1 MFPAGPLLLL
11 AGTLVVALLGVLQ
24 LVRHR
29 AAVVALAGRSAVA
42 DRGGVTE
49 RPLARLERRV
59 RRTPYGRNLAVRLAG
74 AGEDL
79 GVLPFLGIA
88 VALGVVGY
96 VVAES
101 LLATWLAVVVGA
113 ASTRLAPLWLEM
125 KRERRREAFVG
136 QLPELARI
144 LSNAT
149 AAGLSIR
156 TAVEMAASELDD
168 PAGAEMTVVAE
179 HFRIGQSVDGALT
192 DLERRMPSREV
203 GVLMT
208 TLIIQ
213 QRSGGDVVR
222 ALQDMAVTLEARR
235 DLIRE
240 VRTMMTGSV
249 YAGYVVAALGL
260 VFVAGLN
267 VFSPGVTEEITRP
280 GPALVA
286 VAIAV
291 SLYVVGFLLIRR
303 LTRVE
308 I

>member
-1 MFPAGPLLLL
+1 VVPAGPLALL
-11 AGTLVVALLGVLQ
+11 AASLVVALLGMLQ

-29 AAVVALAGRSAVA
+29 AGVAAVAGRSVIEE
-42 DRGGVTE
+42 RGIRSE
-49 RPLARLERRV
+49 RPLAGLERRI
-59 RRTPYGRNLAVRLAG
+59 RATAYGRNLALRLSG

-79 GVLPFLGIA
+79 GVLPFLGMA
-88 VALGVVGY
+88 AALGLAGY
-96 VVAES
+96 LVAES
-101 LLATWLAVVVGA
+101 ILATWLGLVVGVL
-113 ASTRLAPLWLEM
+113 STRLATVWLER
-125 KRERRREAFVG
+125 KRERRRVAFVG
-136 QLPELARI
+136 QLPDLARI

-149 AAGLSIR
+149 SAGLSIR

-168 PAGAEMTVVAE
+168 PAGAEMRIVAE
-179 HFRIGQSVDGALT
+179 QFRIGQPVEAALT

-203 GVLMT
+203 GVLVT

-260 VFVAGLN
+260 FFVAGLN
-267 VFSPGVTEEITRP
+267 VFSPGITEEITRP

-286 VAIAV
+286 VGFAV
-291 SLYVVGFLLIRR
+291 ALYAVGFLLMRR
-303 LTRVE
+303 ITRVE

>member
-1 MFPAGPLLLL
+1 MSPAGPLLLL
-11 AGTLVVALLGVLQ
+11 AASLVVAFLGVVQ

-29 AAVVALAGRSAVA
+29 ATVAALAGRTALP
-42 DRGGVTE
+42 DRGTAAE
-49 RPLARLERRV
+49 RPFARLERRI
-59 RRTPYGRNLAVRLAG
+59 RRTSYGRNLALRLAG

-79 GVLPFLGIA
+79 GVLPFLGIGLG
-88 VALGVVGY
+88 LGVLGY
-96 VVAES
+96 VLAES
-101 LLATWLAVVVGA
+101 LLATWLAIIVGA
-113 ASTRLAPLWLEM
+113 ASTRLASVWLER
-125 KRERRREAFVG
+125 KRERRRMAFVG

-179 HFRIGQSVDGALT
+179 HFRLGQSVEGALA

-203 GVLMT
+203 GVLVT

-222 ALQDMAVTLEARR
+222 ALQDMAVTLESRR

-267 VFSPGVTEEITRP
+267 IFSPGVTEEITRP
-280 GPALVA
+280 GPALLA
-286 VAIAV
+286 VGAAV
-291 SLYVVGFLLIRR
+291 GLYVTGFLAIRR